1 MVTQGIRG
9 ERLATALSRSD
20 NDLFCGIIP
29 RGQGLLSAS
38 LAADARR
45 SGSKPRQ
52 GIRCKPRR
60 QRKAGLSG
68 VILECLHRY
77 WNE

>member
-1 MVTQGIRG
+1 MVIQGIRG
-9 ERLATALSRSD
+9 ERPAPAMSRSD

-29 RGQGLLSAS
+29 KRQGFLSAS
-38 LAADARR
+38 FAADAPG

-52 GIRCKPRR
+52 GIHWTRR

>member
-1 MVTQGIRG
+1 MIIQVIRG

-29 RGQGLLSAS
+29 RRQGLLSAS
-38 LAADARR
+38 LAADAPR

-52 GIRCKPRR
+52 GIHCKPRR

>member
-9 ERLATALSRSD
+9 EGLATALSRSD

-38 LAADARR
+38 LAA
-45 SGSKPRQ
+45 SKPRQ
-52 GIRCKPRR
+52 GIHCKPRR
-60 QRKAGLSG
+60 RRKAGLSR

>member
-1 MVTQGIRG
+1 MATQIRG
-9 ERLATALSRSD
+9 VRLATALSRSD

-29 RGQGLLSAS
+29 RRRGLLSAS
-38 LAADARR
+38 LAADAPR

>member
-1 MVTQGIRG
+1 MATQGIRG

-20 NDLFCGIIP
+20 NDNFFGIIP
-29 RGQGLLSAS
+29 RRQGLLSVS
-38 LAADARR
+38 LAADAPP

-60 QRKAGLSG
+60 QKPGLSG
-68 VILECLHRY
+68 VILECLHRF